1 MTRPNDESL
10 QFFPQYIAENVCPSN
25 LSLKR
30 CQPDQARN
38 WTNLAMKNLSTKH
51 ITIQSKAIPNF
62 KSFDYIADEDCM
74 PCFMSLIF
82 SPRLQP
88 TVHADSLSSTQL
100 HALFVFRNWRVEAF
114 VLKLKMSNIKALI
127 ILTSS
132 PFSLSLSLFLFLSFL
147 WVAFLFLIW
156 RIVYISRF
164 VLMSI
169 SNKLIAI
176 FHSLK
181 IKIAIDFCV
190 FCCLFMRLNI
200 LAYIISISWFL

>member
-30 CQPDQARN
+30 CQPDQACN

-88 TVHADSLSSTQL
+88 TS
-100 HALFVFRNWRVEAF
+100 R
-114 VLKLKMSNIKALI
+114 
-127 ILTSS
+127 
-132 PFSLSLSLFLFLSFL
+132 SFCFEIEN
-147 WVAFLFLIW
+147 VQ
-156 RIVYISRF
+156 Y
-164 VLMSI
+164 
-169 SNKLIAI
+169 
-176 FHSLK
+176 
-181 IKIAIDFCV
+181 
-190 FCCLFMRLNI
+190 
-200 LAYIISISWFL
+200 

>member
-1 MTRPNDESL
+1 MPTWPGVQLDKFSYDKSFDKTRYHS
-10 QFFPQYIAENVCPSN
+10 I
-25 LSLKR
+25 
-30 CQPDQARN
+30 
-38 WTNLAMKNLSTKH
+38 
-51 ITIQSKAIPNF
+51 
-62 KSFDYIADEDCM
+62 KSFDYVANEEYCM
-74 PCFMSLIF
+74 PCFMSLLF

-100 HALFVFRNWRVEAF
+100 HALFVFWNWRVKAF
-114 VLKLKMSNIKALI
+114 VLKLKMFNIKALI

-132 PFSLSLSLFLFLSFL
+132 PLSLSL
-147 WVAFLFLIW
+147 LFLIW

-169 SNKLIAI
+169 SNKLMAI

-200 LAYIISISWFL
+200 LEYIIN